1 MNNVLELIV
10 GKIIENGNV
19 RVDIF
24 IRKVFVNGR
33 MLERLLFCFYIGFKR
48 I

>member
-19 RVDIF
+19 RVVF
-24 IRKVFVNGR
+24 LIRKVFINGR
-33 MLERLLFCFYIGFKR
+33 MLKRLLWLCCCNF
-48 I
+48 